1 MPDAGDLLTVEGL
14 VKRFQGRRDII
25 DAVRRR
31 PAPPLVAVDGVS
43 LRLGA
48 HEAVGIVGE
57 SGSGKSTLAKC
68 LVRLVEPDAGTVRF
82 RNQDVRA
89 AGGRDLASIRR
100 SMQLIYQDPYSSL
113 NPLM

>member
-1 MPDAGDLLTVEGL
+1 MPDAEDLLAVDGL
-14 VKRFQGRRDII
+14 VKRFAGRRDAI

-31 PAPPLVAVDGVS
+31 PPPPLVAVDGVS

-68 LVRLVEPDAGTVRF
+68 LVRLDEPDEGTVRF
-82 RNQDVRA
+82 RGQDVRA
-89 AGGRDLASIRR
+89 ARGRDLAAVRR

-113 NPLM
+113 NPL